1 MTSRAMNVA
10 LNEAAVNRDMRPR
23 CSILASESGLPQP
36 HGCAH
41 EARGSCRLW
50 GLSPGSISPPKGARV
65 QPQPCHLQAQLR
77 CLKHRVASWF
87 LLLLPLLG
95 PLSASPEHAP
105 SPPELCN
112 DATSSN

>member
-10 LNEAAVNRDMRPR
+10 LKEAVVNRDMRPR
-23 CSILASESGLPQP
+23 CSILASESGRPQP

-65 QPQPCHLQAQLR
+65 QPQPCNLQARLR
-77 CLKHRVASWF
+77 CLKHQVAFGS
-87 LLLLPLLG
+87 LCSSPCLDPSLLPQ
-95 PLSASPEHAP
+95 SSVTM
-105 SPPELCN
+105 PPAAIKEGFL
-112 DATSSN
+112 